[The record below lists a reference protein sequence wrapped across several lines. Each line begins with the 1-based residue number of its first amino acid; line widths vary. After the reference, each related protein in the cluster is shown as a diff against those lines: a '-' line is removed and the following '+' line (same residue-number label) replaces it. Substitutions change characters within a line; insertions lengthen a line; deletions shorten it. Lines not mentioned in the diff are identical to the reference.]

1 MSEEL
6 AAVMLCFERVQ
17 DQIASPGKLLPSNQ
31 VMAHVRPGLEQLGF
45 KVEAGKQ
52 SNEKIKVPVLFG
64 LNNHIDKYFDAD
76 AVSADSRIAIE
87 IEAGRAVDNYH
98 FLKDIFQASMM
109 ARVEVLVLAVR
120 NQYRRGKDF
129 QKDYT
134 FLETMFISSKIQ
146 LPLKGILL
154 IGY

>member
-1 MSEEL
+1 
-6 AAVMLCFERVQ
+6 VMLCFERVEK
-17 DQIASPGKLLPSNQ
+17 QIASPSQLLSSNQ
-31 VMAHVRPGLEQLGF
+31 VMAQVRPGLEELGF
-45 KVEAGKQ
+45 RVETGKQ
-52 SNEKIKVPVLFG
+52 ANEKIKVPVLFG

-109 ARVEVLVLAVR
+109 ARIEILVLAVR

-129 QKDYT
+129 QKVYT
-134 FLETMFISSKIQ
+134 FLETTFISSKIQ

-154 IGY
+154 VGY